1 MEEACEM
8 PTYHVLPKDVEEI
21 LTSNK
26 TIAIVGLSPKED
38 RASNRVAK
46 YLLNQGYKII
56 PVNPQYPEILGL
68 KSYAKISDIPE
79 EIDVVDIFR
88 KSSAVPEIVDDAIK
102 KGVKVV
108 WMQEGIIHN
117 ESAKKVLEAGI
128 KVVMNKC
135 MMKEYKKLMTTK
147 KANE

>member
-8 PTYHVLPKDVEEI
+8 PAYHALPKKIEEI

-26 TIAIVGLSPKED
+26 TIAIVGLSPNED

-46 YLLNQGYKII
+46 YLQNQGYKII
-56 PVNPQYPEILGL
+56 PVNPQHSEVLGL
-68 KSYAKISDIPE
+68 KSYANIGDIPE
-79 EIDVVDIFR
+79 DIDVVDIFR
-88 KSSAVPEIVDDAIK
+88 KPSAVPEIVDDAIK

-117 ESAKKVLEAGI
+117 ESAKKALEAGK

-135 MMKEYKKLMTTK
+135 MMKEHIKLMATK
-147 KANE
+147 KENE

>member
-8 PTYHVLPKDVEEI
+8 PEYHALPKKIEEI

-38 RASNRVAK
+38 RASNRVGK
-46 YLLNQGYKII
+46 YLQNQGYKII
-56 PVNPQYPEILGL
+56 PVNPQYPEVLGL
-68 KSYAKISDIPE
+68 KSYANIGDIPE
-79 EIDVVDIFR
+79 DVDVVDIFR
-88 KSSAVPEIVDDAIK
+88 KSNAVPEIVDDAIK

-117 ESAKKVLEAGI
+117 ESAKKALEAGK

-135 MMKEYKKLMTTK
+135 MMKEHKKLMATK
-147 KANE
+147 KGNE

>member
-46 YLLNQGYKII
+46 YLQSQGYKII